1 MKTIKFL
8 IALLVTLALIYVLD
22 NRWVIKGSPIPPFG
36 KFLDPVN
43 GFWQNID
50 PTEFKPESFDV
61 AGLNGPVTVT
71 YDSLLI
77 PHIFANNDEDLY
89 LAQGYVTAVHRLW
102 QMEFQTHAAA
112 GRISEILGAGP
123 EGRILDYD
131 RGQRR
136 LGMVYGAQHA
146 HDQMMKN
153 ETSRMIVEKY
163 TEGINQYIASLSYKD
178 LPVEYK
184 LLDYK
189 PEPWTTLKCALLL
202 KSMAQTLN
210 MGDKDIEMTNALKL
224 FGK

>member
-1 MKTIKFL
+1 MKTVKFF
-8 IALLVTLALIYVLD
+8 ISLLVCLALIYTLD

-50 PTEFKPESFDV
+50 SRDFKTQEFDMP
-61 AGLNGPVTVT
+61 GLKDKVVIT

-77 PHIFANNDEDLY
+77 PHIFANNTEDLY

-136 LGMVYGAQHA
+136 LGLVYGAQHA
-146 HDQMMKN
+146 YDLMMEN
-153 ETSRMIVEKY
+153 ETARMIAEKY

-184 LLDYK
+184 LLDYR
-189 PEPWTTLKCALLL
+189 PEPWTLLKCALLM
-202 KSMAQTLN
+202 KSMAP
-210 MGDKDIEMTNALKL
+210 NAQH
-224 FGK
+224 GRQGY